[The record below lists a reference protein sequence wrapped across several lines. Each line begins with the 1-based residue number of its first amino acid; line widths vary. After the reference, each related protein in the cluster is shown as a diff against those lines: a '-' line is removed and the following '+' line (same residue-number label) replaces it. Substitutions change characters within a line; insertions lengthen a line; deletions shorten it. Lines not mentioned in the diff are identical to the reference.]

1 LHAAGSES
9 LHLLHELTESAEYEG
24 PAQKPSSFESSSK
37 SQQSTTAEPW
47 LRNRLRQNIAF
58 WRTFCTSTLI
68 LSILTVGYHLPLL
81 NGPPPGPHFQKNHPS
96 AFEFPEF
103 VTEAV
108 QQLVITGAAMEVPF
122 RPFVVSPLGVVPKA
136 MNKLRLILDLRFIN
150 SFLEVQ
156 KFKYESIR
164 EVSQLAKLG
173 DYLFSADLKSGYH
186 HVDVA
191 PEFWQYLGFEWQG
204 KYYVFCQLPFGLAT
218 ACFVFTKLM
227 KQLVAYWRKRG
238 IRVIPYIDD
247 FLFICS
253 SAAEFSAVQSQVL
266 QDFARAGFVL
276 SHDKCQLRMSHALE
290 EI

>member
-1 LHAAGSES
+1 MENPLHGIHYKAKKFDDVAY
-9 LHLLHELTESAEYEG
+9 LD
-24 PAQKPSSFESSSK
+24 SSSK
-37 SQQSTTAEPW
+37 SKFSPPAEPW
-47 LRNRLRQNIAF
+47 LRNRLRDNIAF

-68 LSILTVGYHLPLL
+68 LSILTVGYHLPWL
-81 NGPPPGPHFQKNHPS
+81 NGPPTAPHFQKNHPS
-96 AFEFPEF
+96 AFEYPEF

-108 QQLVITGAAMEVPF
+108 QQLVVIGAAMEVSF
-122 RPFVVSPLGVVPKA
+122 RPFVVSPLGVVSKA
-136 MNKLRLILDLRFIN
+136 LDKLRLILDLRFIN
-150 SFLEVQ
+150 SFLQVQ

-173 DYLFSADLKSGYH
+173 DHLLSVDLKSGYH

-227 KQLVAYWRKRG
+227 KQLVAFWRKSG

-247 FLFICS
+247 FL
-253 SAAEFSAVQSQVL
+253 
-266 QDFARAGFVL
+266 
-276 SHDKCQLRMSHALE
+276 
-290 EI
+290 